1 MWKAAVFALS
11 TIVYGQSNPAALSDY
26 YERAQSALAAGR
38 YEEARKAYEKLREME
53 PGLAEIHSNLGLI
66 YFKERKL
73 DEAVAALRRA
83 LALKPGLAPSRS
95 LLAISLS
102 ELGNYRE
109 ALPELEKAFRESH
122 SPDAKR
128 ICGLHLLRAYDNLQ
142 RERDAVEV
150 ALQLNGLFPN
160 DPEVLYQTG
169 KVYGNYAYLTM
180 RKLGDVAPDS
190 IWRHQAAAEAF
201 ESQGAADQAVAEYR
215 AVLALDPRRPGIHYR
230 IGRTLLGQAG
240 GTNSSDNP
248 AAEEEFEREL
258 EIDPTNAN
266 AAYELGEMFRK
277 SGQMEKAREYF
288 ERGLKYYPDF
298 QQAHLALGGTL
309 IALEKPDLAL
319 SHLKKAAVLDPEDD
333 VTFYRLA
340 RAYQM
345 LGNEADRRAALAEY
359 ERLHKT
365 RRKEDVF
372 QASDVTR
379 QTQ

>member
-1 MWKAAVFALS
+1 VWKAAVFALS